1 MAPYRIFPL
10 CTLPSKTI
18 EQYIGKVGK
27 KLFLALGLKIYSL
40 STAFAQGF
48 EFGNAL
54 QLVFAVL
61 LLALGV
67 VVVAIMGIKKLVS
80 PVKETAKTE
89 EAPAEEAK

>member
-40 STAFAQGF
+40 STALTQGF

-61 LLALGV
+61 LLALG